1 MLQLNPQQAQ
11 GIISH
16 MNAHHQKE
24 LESLVKHYGTEPN
37 PSGVQLVGVDFAGLD
52 ISYTGGSVR
61 VDFPEKATSDS
72 IKDAIIML
80 CMSVQKPS
88 TDSSGLTQEIAE
100 FAKGFNSGVLATI
113 SIHGEVLAT
122 YAPII
127 HHDNRFYIYI
137 SEVAEHFASIKTNP
151 TNIELLFLED
161 ECKAKS
167 ILVRKRLRYRAEARF
182 VDRESAE
189 FEQVYSS
196 FITQNS
202 KDSSITMIK
211 NMLDF
216 HLIELVVRGGRYVKG
231 FGQAYS
237 IGTNGEI
244 THIGGGSKQNPHKFT
259 HK

>member
-1 MLQLNPQQAQ
+1 MQQLNSQQAQ
-11 GIISH
+11 GIITH
-16 MNAHHQKE
+16 MNTHHQKE
-24 LESLVKHYGTEPN
+24 LESLVKRYGTEPS
-37 PSGVQLVGVDFAGLD
+37 PSNVQLVGVDFAGLD
-52 ISYTGGSVR
+52 ISYAGGSVR

-80 CMSVQKPS
+80 CMGVQKPS
-88 TDSSGLTQEIAE
+88 EDSSALTQEITE
-100 FAKGFNSGVLATI
+100 FARSFSSAVLATI
-113 SIHGEVLAT
+113 STHGEVLAT

-189 FEQVYSS
+189 FERVYGD
-196 FITQNS
+196 FLTQTSN
-202 KDSSITMIK
+202 DSSVTMIK

-216 HLIELVVRGGRYVKG
+216 HLIELAVRTGRYVKG
-231 FGQAYS
+231 FGQAYTIS
-237 IGTNGEI
+237 ENGEI
-244 THIGGGSKQNPHKFT
+244 AHIGGGSKHNPHNIARK
-259 HK
+259 